1 MHWQIRQRTKSF
13 ARREPPLIR
22 QQTRVSEAVLLAA
35 EVRYEAGATLGEI
48 AADLDVSRQRL
59 AALLRARGVRLRRAT
74 PSACD
79 VDEMV
84 RRYAAGESLERV
96 GTNLGFS
103 AGTVRRYLLGRG
115 VATRD
120 AHGRPR

>member
-1 MHWQIRQRTKSF
+1 M
-13 ARREPPLIR
+13 
-22 QQTRVSEAVLLAA
+22 LAA
-35 EVRYEAGATLGEI
+35 EVRYEAGATLREI
-48 AADLDVSRQRL
+48 APALDVSRQRL
-59 AALLRARGVRLRRAT
+59 AALLRARGVQLRRAT
-74 PSACD
+74 PSACE

-103 AGTVRRYLLGRG
+103 AGTVRTYILDRG

-120 AHGRPR
+120 SHGRLR